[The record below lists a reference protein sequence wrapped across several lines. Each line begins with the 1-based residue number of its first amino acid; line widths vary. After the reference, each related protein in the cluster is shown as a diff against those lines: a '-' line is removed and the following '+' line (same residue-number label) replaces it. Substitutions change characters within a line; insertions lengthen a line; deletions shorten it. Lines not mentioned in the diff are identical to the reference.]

1 MNTMKCAILI
11 FLVVLF
17 IAPQSMATNSAVFI
31 MYHRFG
37 ENNYPSTNVRLAQ
50 LENHIR
56 ELKSGPYTVLPV
68 LQILSDIENGRALP
82 KRTVGITIDDG
93 FESVYT
99 KAWPRFRKA
108 QLPFTVFISTNSIDE
123 NRSNRLN
130 WNQIREMRAA
140 GVTFGAHTASHLHM
154 VKAPRDRNKLEIIK
168 SNTRMTAE
176 LGEQPVIFAYPYGE
190 ASNEVFE
197 LISESGYK
205 YAFGQ
210 HSGVISRSSDRKYL
224 PRFALNEQYGALN
237 RFKLII
243 NTLPLSIS
251 EFTPGSPII
260 GKINPPN
267 VGFTVMPS
275 LKNLNRISC
284 FTSGEGK
291 VATTLL
297 GTSRVEV
304 RMTKPFIKGRNRL
317 NCTVPGR
324 GGRWHWLGAIFV
336 VPKF

>member
-1 MNTMKCAILI
+1 MKCAILV
-11 FLVVLF
+11 FLALLSF
-17 IAPQSMATNSAVFI
+17 APNSMAANSAVFI

-37 ENNYPSTNVRLAQ
+37 ENNYPSTNVKLTQ

-56 ELKSGPYTVLPV
+56 ELKSGPYTVLPI
-68 LQILSDIENGRALP
+68 LQILSNIENGRTLP
-82 KRTVGITIDDG
+82 ERTVGITIDDG
-93 FESVYT
+93 FESIYT

-108 QLPFTVFISTNSIDE
+108 QLPFTVFISTNPIDQ
-123 NRSNRLN
+123 NRSNRLS

-154 VKAPRDRNKLEIIK
+154 VKATRDRNKLEIIK

-197 LISESGYK
+197 LISQSGYK
-205 YAFGQ
+205 FAFGQ
-210 HSGVISRSSDRKYL
+210 HSGAISRFSDKKYL
-224 PRFALNEQYGALN
+224 PRFALNEMYGALN

-243 NTLPLSIS
+243 NTLPLPVS
-251 EFTPGSPII
+251 EFTPDSLII

-267 VGFTVMPS
+267 IGFTVIPKF
-275 LKNLNRISC
+275 KNLNRISC
-284 FTSGEGK
+284 FTSEEGK

-317 NCTVPGR
+317 NCTLPGH
-324 GGRWHWLGAIFV
+324 GGRWHWLGAIFI
-336 VPKF
+336 VPTF

>member
-1 MNTMKCAILI
+1 MKCAILI
-11 FLVVLF
+11 FLALLF

-37 ENNYPSTNVRLAQ
+37 ENNYPSTNVKLTQ

-56 ELKSGPYTVLPV
+56 ELKSGPYTVLPI
-68 LQILSDIENGRALP
+68 LQILSDIENGKALP
-82 KRTVGITIDDG
+82 ERTVGITIDDG
-93 FESVYT
+93 FESIYT
-99 KAWPRFRKA
+99 KAWPRFREA
-108 QLPFTVFISTNSIDE
+108 QLPFTVFISTNSIDQ
-123 NRSNRLN
+123 NRYNRLN

-154 VKAPRDRNKLEIIK
+154 VKAPRERNKLEIIK
-168 SNTRMTAE
+168 SNTRITTE
-176 LGEQPVIFAYPYGE
+176 LGKPPVIFAYPYGE

-197 LISESGYK
+197 LISKSGYK

-210 HSGVISRSSDRKYL
+210 HSGAINRFSDKKYL

-237 RFKLII
+237 RFKLIV
-243 NTLPLSIS
+243 NTLPLSVS
-251 EFTPGSPII
+251 EFTPNNLII
-260 GKINPPN
+260 GKTNPPN
-267 VGFTVMPS
+267 IGFTVIS
-275 LKNLNRISC
+275 NLKNLNRISC

-297 GTSRVEV
+297 GTSRIEV
-304 RMTKPFIKGRNRL
+304 RMTQPFIGGRNRL
-317 NCTVPGR
+317 NCTLPGR
-324 GGRWHWLGAIFV
+324 GGRWHWLGAIFI

>member
-93 FESVYT
+93 FESIYT

-108 QLPFTVFISTNSIDE
+108 QLPFTVFISTNSIDQ

-130 WNQIREMRAA
+130 WNQIREMRVA

-154 VKAPRDRNKLEIIK
+154 VKAPRDRNKLEIIE

-210 HSGVISRSSDRKYL
+210 HSGAINRFSDKKYL

-237 RFKLII
+237 RFKLIV
-243 NTLPLSIS
+243 NTLPLSVS
-251 EFTPGSPII
+251 EFTPNSLII
-260 GKINPPN
+260 GKTNPPN
-267 VGFTVMPS
+267 VGFTVIS
-275 LKNLNRISC
+275 ELKNLNRISC
-284 FTSGEGK
+284 FTSEEGK

-304 RMTKPFIKGRNRL
+304 RMTMPFIRGRNRL
-317 NCTVPGR
+317 NCTLPGH

>member
-1 MNTMKCAILI
+1 MNTMKCTILI
-11 FLVVLF
+11 FLALLF

-68 LQILSDIENGRALP
+68 LQILSDIENGKALP
-82 KRTVGITIDDG
+82 ERTVGITIDDG
-93 FESVYT
+93 FESIYT

-108 QLPFTVFISTNSIDE
+108 QLPFTVFISTNSIDQ

-154 VKAPRDRNKLEIIK
+154 VKASRNRNKLEIIK

-190 ASNEVFE
+190 ASNEVYE
-197 LISESGYK
+197 LISKSGYK

-210 HSGVISRSSDRKYL
+210 HSGAINRFSDKKYL

-237 RFKLII
+237 RFKLIV
-243 NTLPLSIS
+243 NTLPLPVS
-251 EFTPGSPII
+251 EFTPKSLII
-260 GKINPPN
+260 GKTNPPN
-267 VGFTVMPS
+267 VGFTVISS
-275 LKNLNRISC
+275 LKNLNKISC
-284 FTSGEGK
+284 FTSEEGK

-304 RMTKPFIKGRNRL
+304 RMTQPFIGGRNRL
-317 NCTVPGR
+317 NCTLPGR
-324 GGRWHWLGAIFV
+324 GGRWHWLGAIFI
-336 VPKF
+336 VPNF

>member
-1 MNTMKCAILI
+1 
-11 FLVVLF
+11 
-17 IAPQSMATNSAVFI
+17 MAANSAVFI

-37 ENNYPSTNVRLAQ
+37 ENIYPSTNVRLSQ

-56 ELKSGPYTVLPV
+56 ELKNGPYTVLPV

-93 FESVYT
+93 YKSIYT

-108 QLPFTVFISTNSIDE
+108 QLPFTVFISTNSIDQ

-154 VKAPRDRNKLEIIK
+154 VEASRDKNQLEIIK

-176 LGEQPVIFAYPYGE
+176 LGEKPVIFAYPYGE
-190 ASNEVFE
+190 AGNEVFN

-224 PRFALNEQYGALN
+224 PRFALNEMYGALN

-243 NTLPLSIS
+243 NTLPLPVS
-251 EFTPGSPII
+251 EFTPNNLIV
-260 GKINPPN
+260 GKTNPPN
-267 VGFTVMPS
+267 VGFTVTAN
-275 LKNLNRISC
+275 LKNLHRISC

-304 RMTKPFIKGRNRL
+304 RMTKPFNKGRNRL
-317 NCTVPGR
+317 NCTLPGH
-324 GGRWHWLGAIFV
+324 GGRWHWLGAIFI

>member
-1 MNTMKCAILI
+1 MNLMKCAILI
-11 FLVVLF
+11 FLALLF
-17 IAPQSMATNSAVFI
+17 IAPQSMAANSAVFI

-37 ENNYPSTNVRLAQ
+37 ENNYPSTNVRLEQ

-56 ELKSGPYTVLPV
+56 ELKSGLYTVLPV

-93 FESVYT
+93 FKSIYT
-99 KAWPRFRKA
+99 KAWPRFREA

-123 NRSNRLN
+123 NRSNRLT
-130 WNQIREMRAA
+130 WQQIREMRAA

-154 VKAPRDRNKLEIIK
+154 VNAFRTRNEREIIK
-168 SNTRMTAE
+168 SNARIAAE

-190 ASNEVFE
+190 ASNEVFN
-197 LISESGYK
+197 LISESSYR

-210 HSGVISRSSDRKYL
+210 HSGAINRFSDKKYL

-237 RFKLII
+237 RFKLIV

-260 GKINPPN
+260 GKTNPPN

-304 RMTKPFIKGRNRL
+304 RMTKPFVEGRNRL
-317 NCTVPGR
+317 NCTLPGR
-324 GGRWHWLGAIFV
+324 GGRWHWLGAMFI
-336 VPKF
+336 VPNF

>member
-1 MNTMKCAILI
+1 M
-11 FLVVLF
+11 
-17 IAPQSMATNSAVFI
+17 
-31 MYHRFG
+31 
-37 ENNYPSTNVRLAQ
+37 
-50 LENHIR
+50 
-56 ELKSGPYTVLPV
+56 PV

-82 KRTVGITIDDG
+82 ERTVGITIDDG
-93 FESVYT
+93 FESIYT

-154 VKAPRDRNKLEIIK
+154 VKAPRDRNELEIKK

-210 HSGVISRSSDRKYL
+210 HSGAISRFSDKKYL
-224 PRFALNEQYGALN
+224 PRFALNEMYGALN

-243 NTLPLSIS
+243 NTLTIVPVS
-251 EFTPGSPII
+251 EFTPNNLII
-260 GKINPPN
+260 GKTNPPN
-267 VGFTVMPS
+267 IGFTVIS
-275 LKNLNRISC
+275 NLKNLNRISC

-317 NCTVPGR
+317 NCTLPGR
-324 GGRWHWLGAIFV
+324 GGRWHWLGAIFI

>member
-1 MNTMKCAILI
+1 MTIIKCAILI
-11 FLVVLF
+11 FLALLF

-37 ENNYPSTNVRLAQ
+37 ENKYPSTNVRLSQ
-50 LENHIR
+50 LESHIR

-93 FESVYT
+93 FESIYT

-130 WNQIREMRAA
+130 WYQIREMHAA

-154 VKAPRDRNKLEIIK
+154 VKGSRDQNKLEIIK
-168 SNTRMTAE
+168 SNTRMIAE

-190 ASNEVFE
+190 ASNEVFN

-243 NTLPLSIS
+243 NTLPLPVS
-251 EFTPGSPII
+251 EFTPNNLIV
-260 GKINPPN
+260 GKTNPPN
-267 VGFTVMPS
+267 IGFTVIAN
-275 LKNLNRISC
+275 LKNLHRISC

-317 NCTVPGR
+317 NCTLPGH
-324 GGRWHWLGAIFV
+324 GGRWHWLGAIFI
-336 VPKF
+336 VPTF